1 MSSLRFWW
9 HEGVAEAGATPDQVR
24 ADGETQTNPDFI
36 FSFPSFPPFPPF
48 LAHLELPPRLF
59 PRRRHLA
66 PGLFFPSL
74 FGSAPSSRTNA
85 APINNRGSC
94 SLPLPP
100 SLGSVFLS
108 PCLSLLLPG
117 GDARKSRSGGLSS
130 SMSPSSLESA
140 ASEARGGIFDW
151 IYATPPNFLPAPS
164 VINS

>member
-1 MSSLRFWW
+1 MSNLRFWW
-9 HEGVAEAGATPDQVR
+9 HEGVAEAGAAPDQVR

-100 SLGSVFLS
+100 S
-108 PCLSLLLPG
+108 
-117 GDARKSRSGGLSS
+117 D
-130 SMSPSSLESA
+130 PSSFLLVCPFSCRE
-140 ASEARGGIFDW
+140 ETPENPGVGVELIHVPLIPGIGSIRSTWGDF
-151 IYATPPNFLPAPS
+151 
-164 VINS
+164 